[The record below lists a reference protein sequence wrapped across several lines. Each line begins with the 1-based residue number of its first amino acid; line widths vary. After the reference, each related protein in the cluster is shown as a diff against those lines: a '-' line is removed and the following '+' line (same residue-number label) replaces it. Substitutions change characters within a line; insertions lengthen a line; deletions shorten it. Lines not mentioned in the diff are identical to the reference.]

1 MYTPIVS
8 INKMD
13 PQTLPCVPSFPSI
26 SPNHARRVW
35 RRQASLTF
43 LPTPS
48 DVSPPP
54 AYTLNCET
62 FMLIMFSILSD
73 SDFWPSEPWD
83 VRAIALR
90 RASQICRRWRHFSL
104 NYGPLWNGNVLSA
117 SLLSSPEWSQQL
129 ITRLNGE
136 DIDVFIPGRANPQNI
151 LTVLEHLPRIRTLE
165 MYIQT
170 PEAWQALEFA
180 VQTKPAPSLQRFSVS
195 TRFEKKQRFFRR
207 VAPRNIFWGQAPKLQ
222 QLRLHNTPIDFSEH
236 VFLGLTELVL
246 EAMPFE
252 PITHVLDSL
261 RHMGHLR
268 RLCITRPQDN
278 ATSYTNVTPPV
289 YSPPLSLPDLIE
301 LQISCPITDCATLL
315 SLLLPNKACS
325 MAITVGNGN
334 LGKQFRSI
342 LSRIK
347 KILQGWSCEPLTGY
361 QSLRFGT
368 SYIDYM
374 IQGPE
379 TISQEHPYINL
390 AVSWPRDSRYLENLF
405 TLLPPITRAFSRCES
420 LPDTLKLYVDDD
432 IFTDPQQ
439 DLHIGLRQPLS
450 EWLLSMN
457 EDNIHAVEFEGSYAF
472 LLYQPLLK
480 APKSI
485 LKQDHDLDEGEEEE
499 EEVPLPF
506 IGDVKLESVNLDHRC
521 LSKLERLV
529 KSRRNLESPIIY
541 LEFVQCG
548 NVHQE
553 TLAEFDVGLITIDG
567 VVINDIENPDVDMDG
582 WDSDYTVQTP
592 SDEE

>member
-1 MYTPIVS
+1 
-8 INKMD
+8 MD
-13 PQTLPCVPSFPSI
+13 PQYLPCVASI
-26 SPNHARRVW
+26 SPNHPQRTW
-35 RRQASLTF
+35 RRQACLAF
-43 LPTPS
+43 LPMPS
-48 DVSPPP
+48 DGPPP
-54 AYTLNCET
+54 RAYTLNYET
-62 FMLIMFSILSD
+62 FMLIMFSILAD

-83 VRAIALR
+83 LRAIALR
-90 RASQICRRWRHFSL
+90 RASQICRHWRHFSI
-104 NYGPLWNGNVLSA
+104 GHGSLWNGNILSA
-117 SLLSSPEWSQQL
+117 SLLSSPEWVQEL
-129 ITRLNGE
+129 IRRLNGE

-151 LTVLEHLPRIRTLE
+151 LTLLEHLPRIRSLE

-180 VQTKPAPSLQRFSVS
+180 VQAKPAPILQRFSVS
-195 TRFEKKQRFFRR
+195 TRFEKRRRFFRR
-207 VAPRNIFWGQAPKLQ
+207 VAPRNIFWGQAPNLQ
-222 QLRLHNTPIDFSEH
+222 QLRLHNTPIDFSGQ
-236 VFLGLTELVL
+236 VFGGLTELVL
-246 EAMPFE
+246 DAMPFE
-252 PITHVLDSL
+252 PITYVLDSL
-261 RHMGHLR
+261 RHMGGLR
-268 RLCITRPQDN
+268 KLCITRPQDN

-289 YSPPLSLPDLIE
+289 HSPTLPLPHLIE
-301 LQISCPITDCATLL
+301 LQISCPIADCATLL
-315 SLLLPNKACS
+315 ALLIPNKACS

-342 LSRIK
+342 LLRIK

-368 SYIDYM
+368 TYVDYM

-405 TLLPPITRAFSRCES
+405 TLLPPVTRAFSRCES
-420 LPDTLKLYVDDD
+420 LPDTLKLYVDED

-439 DLHIGLRQPLS
+439 DLHIRLRHPLS

-457 EDNIHAVEFEGSYAF
+457 EDNIHAVEFEGNYAF

-480 APKSI
+480 APKST
-485 LKQDHDLDEGEEEE
+485 LKQDEDSYDGEEEE

-506 IGDVKLESVNLDHRC
+506 IGDVKLESVNLDHRS
-521 LSKLERLV
+521 LSKLGRLV

-548 NVHQE
+548 NVHPE
-553 TLAEFDVGLITIDG
+553 TLAEFDVGLITVDG
-567 VVINDIENPDVDMDG
+567 VVVNDVDNPDVDMDG